1 MLPQVEDRPADGVTF
16 SRLFEEALPTRVSDT
31 AMARKATARAA
42 GRRAGRT
49 PVELHSVAPSGARH
63 LNGE

>member
-1 MLPQVEDRPADGVTF
+1 
-16 SRLFEEALPTRVSDT
+16 
-31 AMARKATARAA
+31 MARKATARAA